1 MSVAGVFS
9 GNQLVDELRRALGQR
24 GSRDDLVEARFMRRA
39 ETGGVCVVRVAEDR
53 DVRPG
58 VRNLVRVDPREVAN
72 DHVGRVHA
80 VGRDQLVG
88 RSQER
93 VQLSSKEEIDPRQQD
108 RRHGRERTT
117 LRGQKT
123 GALLAFSRMAVTACF
138 ARKVALWFEREGA
151 EQVADPVRLRQMN
164 MAIALAASRW
174 NEFAGDDDPV
184 GRMNAWLDEVE
195 RRAVVRGADA
205 RAEAIRL
212 ARSWFT
218 DCLGDPS
225 AQPEAK

>member
-1 MSVAGVFS
+1 
-9 GNQLVDELRRALGQR
+9 
-24 GSRDDLVEARFMRRA
+24 
-39 ETGGVCVVRVAEDR
+39 
-53 DVRPG
+53 
-58 VRNLVRVDPREVAN
+58 
-72 DHVGRVHA
+72 
-80 VGRDQLVG
+80 
-88 RSQER
+88 
-93 VQLSSKEEIDPRQQD
+93 
-108 RRHGRERTT
+108 
-117 LRGQKT
+117 
-123 GALLAFSRMAVTACF
+123 MAVTACF

-225 AQPEAK
+225 AEPEAK